1 MEYIV
6 TVTEQELGI
15 IARALMERPYREVAA
30 LLGKL
35 DAQITEQQNAQAEEP
50 PAEEEAPA
58 E

>member
-6 TVTEQELGI
+6 TVTEQELGV

-30 LLGKL
+30 LFGKL
-35 DAQITEQQNAQAEEP
+35 DAQIAEQQNP
-50 PAEEEAPA
+50 PAEVEAAPA

>member
-30 LLGKL
+30 LFGKL
-35 DAQITEQQNAQAEEP
+35 DAQIAEQQTP
-50 PAEEEAPA
+50 PAEEEA
-58 E
+58 EDEQRID